1 MNYLVQVD
9 GASEYF
15 IGVLFK
21 TSWALNR
28 LQFLSH
34 KTGVSPWSSPDLW
47 QFSLGYSNMMINLES
62 LLSPVPSIHSGCEFQ
77 CRVTVVWSL
86 GMFTQAL
93 SRTIP
98 TVLRW
103 WGSPVSG
110 PHCVRALQVGM
121 APNAPNLYFCKHFF
135 FLKAKGLVLIHWDL
149 RYSYQIFAP
158 RLGCFSKFWNPRPS
172 WFAQSR
178 NRLGSSSRPTSAV
191 RCEADGDAVGAAACS
206 WTPVM
211 LNSTN
216 FCWLNQVE
224 YRSLCCL

>member
-1 MNYLVQVD
+1 
-9 GASEYF
+9 
-15 IGVLFK
+15 
-21 TSWALNR
+21 
-28 LQFLSH
+28 
-34 KTGVSPWSSPDLW
+34 
-47 QFSLGYSNMMINLES
+47 MINLES

-121 APNAPNLYFCKHFF
+121 APNAP
-135 FLKAKGLVLIHWDL
+135 GLLNAEIDWDRRVDQHQL
-149 RYSYQIFAP
+149 FA
-158 RLGCFSKFWNPRPS
+158 
-172 WFAQSR
+172 
-178 NRLGSSSRPTSAV
+178 V
-191 RCEADGDAVGAAACS
+191 EADGDAVGAAACS